1 MIWTTNRMKVALTWM
16 TDFPKMGV
24 MIEIESSSLS
34 LKFRF
39 KIKFLGFT

>member
-1 MIWTTNRMKVALTWM
+1 MKATLTWM
-16 TDFPKMGV
+16 NGFLRMEE

-39 KIKFLGFT
+39 KNKPLGFT